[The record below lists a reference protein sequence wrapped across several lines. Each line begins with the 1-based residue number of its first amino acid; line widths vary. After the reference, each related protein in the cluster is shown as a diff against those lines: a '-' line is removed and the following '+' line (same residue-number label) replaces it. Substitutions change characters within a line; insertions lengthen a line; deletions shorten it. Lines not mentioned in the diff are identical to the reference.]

1 MRYLLTLFLCLLA
14 VPSIAAENIVIE
26 RASTLETP
34 ALLPTAGVFLLITN
48 NGTET
53 DHLTGVKTDRAGMA
67 MLHSMKVDD
76 KGIMVMRPIASL
88 DVPPGKTTALA
99 PASDHIMLMDLKTQM
114 NKSEKFDVT
123 LTFEKAGAKQVTVEV
138 VSSDDLANRF
148 PPEMSGENIKKMQ
161 EAADAANT
169 GKTWKDRL
177 RVKIQSFFRKDKAAP
192 AATAAAPATDGAPL
206 PTRLEMEQRQA
217 MDAMAQDGKLGGMSK
232 PLTPGELP
240 AAEPAVVPASP
251 AVMPSA
257 ADPVAPVAP
266 QSGPTSAPASHD
278 AH

>member
-48 NGTET
+48 NGT
-53 DHLTGVKTDRAGMA
+53 DADKLTGVKTDRAGMA

-76 KGIMVMRPIASL
+76 KGVMVMRPITSL

-99 PASDHIMLMDLKTQM
+99 PASDHIMLMDLNAQM
-114 NKSEKFDVT
+114 KKGEKFSLT
-123 LTFEKAGAKQVTVEV
+123 LTFEKAGEKQVTVDV
-138 VSSDDLANRF
+138 VSADDLANSF

-161 EAADAANT
+161 EAADAANS

-177 RVKIQSFFRKDKAAP
+177 RVKIQSFFRKDKTAANTS
-192 AATAAAPATDGAPL
+192 AAAAPDATAL
-206 PTRLEMEQRQA
+206 PTRSEMERRQA
-217 MDAMAQDGKLGGMSK
+217 MDAVAQDGKTGGMST
-232 PLTPGELP
+232 PITPGELP
-240 AAEPAVVPASP
+240 APAPSAVPASP

-266 QSGPTSAPASHD
+266 QTGPTSAPA
-278 AH
+278 AHEAH